1 MANTYKNKVVLS
13 DGTILID
20 LTGITVTTAT
30 LAEGV
35 TALDASG
42 APITGTMQGSVDGD
56 NLAYG
61 IVASDM
67 VGLAV
72 VGTAVLGSESMVGSS
87 AVGTAIVGG

>member
-1 MANTYKNKVVLS
+1 MANTYKNKVVLK

-20 LTGITVTTAT
+20 LTGITVTAQT

-42 APITGTMQGSVDGD
+42 APITGVMEGGVDGD

-61 IVASDM
+61 LSL
-67 VGLAV
+67 VGSAI
-72 VGTAVLGSESMVGSS
+72 VGSS
-87 AVGTAIVGG
+87 VVS